1 MKSLCGQTVLV
12 LGAGA
17 SGLAA
22 ARLAQTVGAR
32 VILLD
37 SGSGEALQR
46 EAEVLRSEGI
56 DVRLGWLDPSWNAA
70 GDLAV
75 ISPGITADGIL
86 GRLASSLSC
95 PVQSELA
102 FGAGYCPWPM
112 LAVTGTNGKTT
123 TVEMLTHALAAG
135 GFCVAAGGNIGMP
148 LSALALSRPALDW
161 LVVEVSSF
169 QLERPAGFA
178 PRAAA
183 LLNITPDHLNRHG
196 SMDAYVAL
204 KMSLLELLQPGQS
217 AVLNFDLLSDER
229 VKRALNGRA
238 CVTCSADA
246 ASGADFYACAGQLW
260 HRGLNEPLLALSE
273 VSWQGRHN
281 VENALATLA
290 LAESAGID
298 CRRLVPGLRSFR
310 TGAHRMSVV
319 AEKGGVRFVDD
330 SKATNVDALIQALD
344 VFGGTP
350 PAIALIAGGV
360 DKGCSLDEARP
371 QLRRYVKKVFLIGAC
386 KGRLAASWGTDVP
399 CEQCADLP
407 EAVHKAARCAS
418 PQGTVLLSPACASQ
432 DMFTDY
438 AHRGRVFA
446 DAAATWSAI

>member
-75 ISPGITADGIL
+75 ISPGITADGVL

-161 LVVEVSSF
+161 LVVEV
-169 QLERPAGFA
+169 
-178 PRAAA
+178 
-183 LLNITPDHLNRHG
+183 
-196 SMDAYVAL
+196 
-204 KMSLLELLQPGQS
+204 
-217 AVLNFDLLSDER
+217 
-229 VKRALNGRA
+229 
-238 CVTCSADA
+238 
-246 ASGADFYACAGQLW
+246 
-260 HRGLNEPLLALSE
+260 
-273 VSWQGRHN
+273 
-281 VENALATLA
+281 
-290 LAESAGID
+290 
-298 CRRLVPGLRSFR
+298 
-310 TGAHRMSVV
+310 
-319 AEKGGVRFVDD
+319 
-330 SKATNVDALIQALD
+330 
-344 VFGGTP
+344 
-350 PAIALIAGGV
+350 
-360 DKGCSLDEARP
+360 
-371 QLRRYVKKVFLIGAC
+371 
-386 KGRLAASWGTDVP
+386 
-399 CEQCADLP
+399 
-407 EAVHKAARCAS
+407 
-418 PQGTVLLSPACASQ
+418 
-432 DMFTDY
+432 
-438 AHRGRVFA
+438 
-446 DAAATWSAI
+446 